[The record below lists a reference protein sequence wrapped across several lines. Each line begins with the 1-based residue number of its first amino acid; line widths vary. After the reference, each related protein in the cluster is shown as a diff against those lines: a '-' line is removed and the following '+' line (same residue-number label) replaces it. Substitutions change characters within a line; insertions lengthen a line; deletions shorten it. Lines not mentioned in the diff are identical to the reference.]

1 MKEIFVTG
9 KTLPE
14 AYHNALKELYENGEI
29 VDCPDYSQLQKEC
42 SMTVFVENP
51 IAEPRVSRLIIGG
64 AHEIQQYE
72 LEILD
77 GILDFM
83 INAGENTWEY
93 TYHDRYAYQVPFIIS
108 ELKRNPYSRR
118 AIMNIRDFEVDS
130 ANNDPACM
138 QSIQYF
144 IRDDGASGCRALH
157 CKILFRSNDLP
168 EAFFYNAFALIR
180 LQEKIAA
187 ELGVEVGTYAHR
199 SNSMHCYEKDFDLI
213 AGYIKGINER
223 PVENLTYNYEEDFK
237 EMMEEEIPSIMKMV
251 EEQKAKYRK

>member
-14 AYHNALKELYENGEI
+14 AYHKALVELYNNGEI

-42 SMTVFVENP
+42 SLTVCVEQP
-51 IAEPRVSRLIIGG
+51 LTEPRVSRLIIGG
-64 AHEIQQYE
+64 AHELQQYE
-72 LEILD
+72 MELLD

-83 INAGENTWEY
+83 IGTAENVWEY
-93 TYHDRYAYQVPFIIS
+93 TYHERYAHQVPFIVN

-118 AIMNIRDFEVDS
+118 AIMNIRNFEVDS
-130 ANNDPACM
+130 ANDDPACL

-144 IRDDGASGCRALH
+144 IRDGALH

-180 LQEKIAA
+180 LMERIAS
-187 ELGVEVGTYAHR
+187 ELGVSVGTYTHR
-199 SNSMHCYEKDFDLI
+199 ANSMHCYEKDFALI
-213 AGYIKGINER
+213 EGYIKGINER
-223 PVENLTYNYEEDFK
+223 SFEDLTYNYEGFFK
-237 EMMEEEIPSIMKMV
+237 DAMAEEIPAIQDMIND
-251 EEQKAKYRK
+251 QKSKYNI